1 MPRIALTVSLV
12 IALGSPLYGDT
23 PLFRVDV
30 MATLSKAGCNLGV
43 CHGNQNGKGGFR
55 LSLRGQ
61 DPDADYLSLT
71 RELGGRRTNSQSPE
85 TSLILQKP
93 TLQVAHEGGRRFDVD
108 SPEYKVLADWMRAGC
123 PLETTA
129 SASPQILNVSPTD
142 VVLVE
147 PADHVSI
154 RAEATSGAVTRNVT
168 SWAVYEASDPR
179 VSIDHDGRV
188 TFSGLGEATVL
199 VRYLD
204 QQRAVRVARIPNR
217 PEDQWSAPPPENFI
231 DEHIF
236 ARLKQ
241 LRADPAAECSD
252 SVFLRRVSLDL
263 LGLFPTADEAHEFL
277 RDTRPDKR
285 ARLVEACLDRPE
297 FAESWAQKWGDLLR
311 IEERTLDR
319 KGVETFHGWI
329 RQSLASNK
337 PLNQF
342 VRELLSARGSTYE
355 IPPAN
360 FYRAM
365 RDPVTRGESAAQVFL
380 GVRLQCARCHN
391 HPFAPWTQADYY
403 GWTNVFA
410 RIDYTVLENRR
421 RDKNDSHEFDGEQI
435 VRVTHT
441 GDVKDPRTGNSVA
454 PRFLGGAAIGADE
467 DRLAAVAE
475 WVTRPENPFFA
486 KVLVNRVWQYL
497 FGRGIVDPIDDF
509 RPTNPP
515 SHPELLDALAKD
527 FVRSGYDLRHLLR
540 TIMASRTYQ
549 RASVGQESHGL
560 FAANRPRRLTA
571 EQMLDSLSQ
580 LAGVPQEFNGYP
592 EGLRAGQL
600 PGVQAVRSR
609 NEPPGEG
616 DRFLRLFGKPPRLQS
631 CECERSNESSLSQ
644 VLLLTGRI
652 SPELFGT
659 RSGRIAKMAQS
670 GKPLEQLV
678 DDLFWAALSRS
689 PTTAELQ
696 STVAHLEQ
704 ASDLR
709 SALEDVAWA
718 LANSR
723 EFLFRL

>member
-1 MPRIALTVSLV
+1 MIRSAVLLGV
-12 IALGSPLYGDT
+12 IAASAPAAQGEVPS
-23 PLFRVDV
+23 FRVDV

-61 DPDADYLSLT
+61 DPQADYVSLT
-71 RELGGRRTNSQSPE
+71 RELGGRRTNAQSPE
-85 TSLILQKP
+85 TSLVLQKP
-93 TLQVAHEGGRRFDVD
+93 TLQVAHEGGRRFDVE
-108 SPEYKVLADWMRAGC
+108 SPEYGVLAEWMRAGC
-123 PLETTA
+123 LDDTGREAATRALRVEPRD
-129 SASPQILNVSPTD
+129 I
-142 VVLVE
+142 VLTE
-147 PADHVSI
+147 PADRFSI
-154 RAEATSGAVTRNVT
+154 RALAGFKDVTT
-168 SWAVYEASDPR
+168 WAVYEASDPR
-179 VSIDHDGRV
+179 VSIDHDGHV
-188 TFSGLGEATVL
+188 TFSGLGEATVI

-204 QQRAVRVARIPNR
+204 RQQTVRVARIPDR
-217 PEDQWSAPPPENFI
+217 PDYVWTGPAPANFL
-231 DEHIF
+231 DEHVF

-241 LRADPAAECSD
+241 LRADPAGECSD

-263 LGLFPTADEAHEFL
+263 LGILPTAEEARAFVN
-277 RDTRPDKR
+277 DTRPDKR
-285 ARLVEACLDRPE
+285 ARLVDAWLDRPE

-337 PLNQF
+337 PLDQF

-360 FYRAM
+360 YYRAM

-380 GVRLQCARCHN
+380 GIRLQCARCHN

-410 RIDYTVLENRR
+410 RIDYTILENRR
-421 RDKNDSHEFDGEQI
+421 RDRNDSHEFDGEQI
-435 VRVTHT
+435 VRVTQT
-441 GDVKDPRTGNSVA
+441 GGVADPRTGQSVA
-454 PRFLGGAAIGADE
+454 PRFLGAASPLDKRA

-475 WVTRPENPFFA
+475 WVTDPTNPYFA
-486 KVLVNRVWQYL
+486 RVQVNRVWHQL

-509 RPTNPP
+509 RPTNPA
-515 SHPELLDALAKD
+515 SHPELLDALAAD
-527 FVRSGYDLRHLLR
+527 FVTNRYDLRHLLR

-549 RASVGQESHGL
+549 RASVGEEPHGV

-580 LAGVPQEFNGYP
+580 VAGVPQEFNGYP
-592 EGLRAGQL
+592 DGLRAGQL
-600 PGVQAVRSR
+600 PGIQAVRAR
-609 NEPPGEG
+609 GEPPSSG
-616 DRFLRLFGKPPRLQS
+616 DRFLKLFGKPPRLQS
-631 CECERSNESSLSQ
+631 CDCERSNESSLSQ
-644 VLLLTGRI
+644 VLLLTGGI
-652 SPELFGT
+652 SPALFG
-659 RSGRIAKMAQS
+659 RDDSRIAALAAS
-670 GKPLEQLV
+670 TEPLEEIV
-678 DDLFWAALSRS
+678 DDLFWTALSRA

-696 STVAHLEQ
+696 STVTHLER
-704 ASDLR
+704 APDLR
-709 SALEDVAWA
+709 AALEDVAWA

>member
-1 MPRIALTVSLV
+1 MIRSAVLLGV
-12 IALGSPLYGDT
+12 IVASAPVARGEAPS
-23 PLFRVDV
+23 FRVDV

-61 DPDADYLSLT
+61 DPQADYLSLT
-71 RELGGRRTNSQSPE
+71 RELGGRRTNPQSPE

-93 TLQVAHEGGRRFDVD
+93 TLQVAHEGGRRFDVG
-108 SPEYKVLADWMRAGC
+108 SPEYGVLAEWMRAGC
-123 PLETTA
+123 PDDTTVQA
-129 SASPQILNVSPTD
+129 TLP
-142 VVLVE
+142 VLRVDPADFVLTE
-147 PADHVSI
+147 PADRFSI
-154 RAEATSGAVTRNVT
+154 RALAGSKDVTT
-168 SWAVYEASDPR
+168 WAVYEASDPR
-179 VSIDHDGRV
+179 VSIDHDGQV
-188 TFSGLGEATVL
+188 TFNGLGEATVI
-199 VRYLD
+199 VRYLE
-204 QQRAVRVARIPNR
+204 QQQTVRVARIPDR
-217 PEDQWSAPPPENFI
+217 PDYAWTGPEPANLI
-231 DEHIF
+231 DEYVF

-241 LRADPAAECSD
+241 LRADPAGECSD

-263 LGLFPTADEAHEFL
+263 LGILPTAEEARSFVSDS
-277 RDTRPDKR
+277 RADKR
-285 ARLVEACLDRPE
+285 ARLVDACLERPE

-329 RQSLASNK
+329 RQSLAANK
-337 PLNQF
+337 PLDQF

-355 IPPAN
+355 VPPAN
-360 FYRAM
+360 YYRAM

-380 GVRLQCARCHN
+380 GIRLQCARCHN

-410 RIDYTVLENRR
+410 RIDYTILENRR
-421 RDKNDSHEFDGEQI
+421 RDRNDSHEFDGEQI
-435 VRVTHT
+435 VRVTQS
-441 GDVKDPRTGNSVA
+441 GGVPDPRTGEPVA
-454 PRFLGGAAIGADE
+454 PRFLGADSPLKNNA

-475 WVTRPENPFFA
+475 WVTRPDNPYFA
-486 KVLVNRVWQYL
+486 RVQVNRVWHQL

-515 SHPELLDALAKD
+515 SHPQLLDALAAD
-527 FVRSGYDLRHLLR
+527 FIQNGYDLRNLLR

-549 RASVGQESHGL
+549 RASVGDEPHGV
-560 FAANRPRRLTA
+560 FAANRPRRLAA

-580 LAGVPQEFNGYP
+580 FAGVPQAFNGYP

-600 PGVQAVRSR
+600 PGIQAVRPR
-609 NEPPGEG
+609 DEPPSGG
-616 DRFLRLFGKPPRLQS
+616 DRFLKLFGKPPRLQS

-644 VLLLTGRI
+644 VLLLTGGI
-652 SPELFGT
+652 SPALFG
-659 RSGRIAKMAQS
+659 RDDSRMAALASS
-670 GKPLEQLV
+670 GKPLEEIV
-678 DDLFWAALSRS
+678 DDLFWTALSRP

-696 STVAHLEQ
+696 TTAAHLQ
-704 ASDLR
+704 RAPDLR
-709 SALEDVAWA
+709 AALEDVAWA